1 MAPHGPSGIEM
12 TNLPSRS
19 PSQDGDEP
27 PQTRPVAHAPLLG
40 TYDVFS
46 LIVNKMIGTG
56 IYTNVS
62 TVLVLT
68 GDKGL
73 TMTLWAIGSIYTLIS
88 MLIYLE
94 CSTVM
99 PYNGGELVYL
109 DELTS
114 GRSGRGRSWI
124 KRLLGD
130 GLYAY
135 CTYAFIFVAFFNS
148 AANCLQIGRLL
159 LFARNPE
166 EDPDRDFLRTIAFL
180 VLLLLCLLQ
189 YFSPQSGRVL
199 NQIFAAVKIFLL
211 LVVLCA
217 GWHAIQ
223 VGTYP
228 GAGFQ
233 QCDPPAASMSKIQV
247 AKAFLLVIFS
257 YEGWENATFVAGEI
271 DPQSPVTLRKGFI
284 FAVTVVSILY
294 IAIVA
299 TFLKTIP
306 YVPIAINYTPM
317 LFGNNEAAY
326 KAWSVF
332 IAISSLGSLNSI
344 IYTFS
349 RIKQSIGSGNILPW
363 SDFWKSDSPS
373 AGHVEALDQ
382 YLAPRGGLVLHGI
395 MTTVFIAASA
405 SIRTVLESVS
415 MPGLIQTY
423 AHCIILTIMGFAVLR
438 LPSRTK
444 HLDQVGR
451 GDHNSD
457 TGMDG
462 QGEGSGWEWDLK
474 LRYCEGWWRY
484 VPASFCVVYG
494 LANLWVVILSIIPPY
509 RDQDGFPIT
518 GTSWSNSTD
527 GKTLT
532 CKDSGS
538 SVNLTFP
545 YPVALDE
552 EDALQGWILPATTFG
567 VMFFAT
573 CYYLA
578 VFGSS
583 QEPPFWRWCLTQWAG
598 VRPVISKWEGYDWRL
613 EQVRRFGRRRDIA
626 FDKRNGNAQVGIL
639 YWLGGGSS
647 LFVNNSRSHPV
658 ERWDDFWH
666 RRGEAWHEFK
676 KRYLRRRRRSD

>member
-12 TNLPSRS
+12 TNLRSRS
-19 PSQDGDEP
+19 PSLDVDEP

-114 GRSGRGRSWI
+114 GRGRSWI
-124 KRLLGD
+124 RRFLGD

-135 CTYAFIFVAFFNS
+135 VQYAFLFVAFFNS
-148 AANCLQIGRLL
+148 ATNCLQIGRLV
-159 LFARNPE
+159 LFARNPQ
-166 EDPDRDFLRTIAFL
+166 EDPDRDFLRVIAFL
-180 VLLLLCLLQ
+180 VLLILCLLQ

-199 NQIFAAVKIFLL
+199 NQILAAVKILLL

-217 GWHAIQ
+217 GWHAIR
-223 VGTYP
+223 VGTYL

-233 QCDPPAASMSKIQV
+233 ECGPPEATMSKIQV

-294 IAIVA
+294 IALVA
-299 TFLKTIP
+299 TFLKAIP
-306 YVPIAINYTPM
+306 FVPVAINYTPM
-317 LFGNNEAAY
+317 LFGNNEASY

-349 RIKQSIGSGNILPW
+349 RIKQSIGSGNVFPW
-363 SDFWKSDSPS
+363 SHFWKSDSPS
-373 AGHVEALDQ
+373 SRHVEALDQ
-382 YLAPRGGLVLHGI
+382 YLAPRGGLALHGI
-395 MTTVFIAASA
+395 MTTVLIAASA
-405 SIRTVLESVS
+405 SIKTVLESVS
-415 MPGLIQTY
+415 MAGLLQTY
-423 AHCIILTIMGFAVLR
+423 AHCVILTIMGFAVLR
-438 LPSRTK
+438 LPSRTRYLEEVNGGD
-444 HLDQVGR
+444 HHSETEVDGR
-451 GDHNSD
+451 GESH
-457 TGMDG
+457 
-462 QGEGSGWEWDLK
+462 GWEWDLK
-474 LRYCEGWWRY
+474 LRNCRGWWRY
-484 VPASFCVVYG
+484 VPAFFCVAYG
-494 LANLWVVILSIIPPY
+494 LANLWVIILSVIPPY
-509 RDQDGFPIT
+509 RDQDGFPT
-518 GTSWSNSTD
+518 QGTWSNSTD
-527 GKTLT
+527 GRTLT
-532 CKDSGS
+532 CTDSGS
-538 SVNLTFP
+538 SVSLTFP
-545 YPVALDE
+545 YPVALDK
-552 EDALQGWILPATTFG
+552 EDALQGWVLPAATFG
-567 VMFFAT
+567 VMLVGT

-583 QEPPFWRWCLTQWAG
+583 LEPRFWRWCLTQYAG
-598 VRPVISKWEGYDWRL
+598 VRPTISKWEGYDWRL

-626 FDKRNGNAQVGIL
+626 FDRRDERAQVGML
-639 YWLGGGSS
+639 YWLGGGTS
-647 LFVNNSRSHPV
+647 LFVNNSGNHPV
-658 ERWDDFWH
+658 ERWHDFRHGW
-666 RRGEAWHEFK
+666 GDAWQEFRK
-676 KRYLRRRRRSD
+676 GCLRRRRRSG